1 MSAGKN
7 TLYIANE
14 NGDWWEFNPDDVLF
28 VLRASDLPGYEIED
42 HGIDIRDGVIYEAP
56 DKFEKLIWEHG
67 TSVEE
72 LHTDFIN
79 ILDGD
84 PSTGV

>member
-1 MSAGKN
+1 MKTQ

-28 VLRASDLPGYEIED
+28 VLRSSDLPD
-42 HGIDIRDGVIYEAP
+42 DVVADNNIDIRDGQIYEAP

-67 TSVEE
+67 TSLEG
-72 LHTDFIN
+72 LHSDI
-79 ILDGD
+79 IAVIDGD
-84 PSTGV
+84 PAV